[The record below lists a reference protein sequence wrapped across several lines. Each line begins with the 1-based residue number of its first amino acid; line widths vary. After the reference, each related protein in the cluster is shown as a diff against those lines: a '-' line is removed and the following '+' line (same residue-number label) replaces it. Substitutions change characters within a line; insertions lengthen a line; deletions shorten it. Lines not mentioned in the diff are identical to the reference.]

1 MAQDVTIAG
10 ASFEDVPGILVPKT
24 SSGTAYF
31 ADTSDADATA
41 GDIASGKTAYV
52 NGAKITGS
60 LSFSTYYTGS
70 GAPSSSLGVNGDVY
84 LDTTGSGSA
93 YTLLGSDEF
102 TVNTTSTSVT
112 NVGTIS
118 CSSSAITAAKYI
130 LVTVADKAGVRN
142 GYFTSSSAL
151 FVMYPTKNGQTGI
164 VYGAT
169 ELIRYAASSSSPY
182 YGTNSNYGVFGNAV
196 NTNGNVTIS
205 ARYSSSYGTINGTYV
220 CKVWALDYPTG
231 FNPWGD

>member
-24 SSGTAYF
+24 GSGTAYF

-41 GDIASGKTAYV
+41 ADIASGKTAYV
-52 NGAKITGS
+52 NGTKMTGNMS
-60 LSFSTYYTGS
+60 LSTYYTGS

-102 TVNTTSTSVT
+102 TVNTTSTNATS
-112 NVGTIS
+112 VGTIS
-118 CSSSAITAAKYI
+118 CSSGAITAAKYI
-130 LVTVADKAGVRN
+130 LVTVADKAGARN

-151 FVMYPTKNGQTGI
+151 FVMYQAKNGQTSGI
-164 VYGAT
+164 SGAV
-169 ELIRYAASSSSPY
+169 EAIRYASSS
-182 YGTNSNYGVFGNAV
+182 YGGINNNYGVYGSTIY
-196 NTNGNVTIS
+196 TNGNVTIS
-205 ARYSSSYGTINGTYV
+205 ARYGSSYGTINGTYV